1 MRTHT
6 IMTAAVTIL
15 LGIGAAQGDTE
26 GIATIMSDVTTEFG
40 VYSPVVVDV
49 NPAVDPYEIEDDLS
63 NVSNSGDFTL
73 EEAAINKLA
82 ENGFV
87 CTASPMGQ
95 IYDIYNQDM
104 ERGVP
109 VFVTTDACLHTYHVL
124 YDYILRELET
134 GYLIDDLTDLTEAA
148 ISRTTDI
155 YNTATEPTVKQAA
168 LNATAFFMVAMSVLT
183 DGDIE
188 GYELYSEVADAVN
201 SEVTSIINL
210 SAGYVPSPLFAG
222 EGYPYRED
230 YSQYK
235 PRGHYTRSPEL
246 ERYFRAMMWYG
257 RITFSATLEGASQ
270 EGYRHAARTGI
281 LVASA
286 IAGNTTSGGD
296 DTEEVWDRIYQPTV
310 FFVGKSD
317 DITFR
322 DYRYYTADS
331 FSSDPVESPDVLAD
345 DSAVDAFIEKVRDLL
360 PDPQITV
367 IAGKGLRFMGQR
379 YIPDSYMLDQL
390 VFEFVQG
397 RLMPRGL
404 DVMAVLGSE
413 RAYEILDTVY
423 HDTDYPGYTDQMT
436 KLRTLFSGY
445 GPETWAQNLYY
456 NWLYSLAPLLD
467 VKGAG
472 YPTFMQTAAWVDK
485 DLNTALGS
493 WAELR
498 HDTILYAKQSETK
511 ETGEPPIPPLVKGY
525 VEPNPEVYARL
536 AALAAFMRQGLN
548 ARGILGADSSERLES
563 FETLMIGLTGIAVNE
578 LENTA
583 PSDSEY
589 LLINNFGATI
599 ETITSFPPEPGSNEQ
614 NTDDL
619 MAVIADVHTDPNTN
633 TVLEV
638 GVGHPLNI
646 YVVAPVEGTLTL
658 TRGGVFAYHE
668 FVWSLEDERLDDEE
682 WQNLQS
688 GPDAQPMPEWTAS
701 FLSGDSSPM
710 MTPMHHYS
718 EGMKVVSVREE
729 QEPSAFGVIGCSP
742 NPFNPS
748 TTITFNLPASGI
760 VKVEVFAINGQA
772 VATLLDEW
780 RGAGQ
785 HEVVWDASG
794 FAAGLYVCR
803 VTSQEW
809 SGTVKMMLVK

>member
-1 MRTHT
+1 MRTCT
-6 IMTAAVTIL
+6 ILTAAITIL
-15 LGIGAAQGDTE
+15 MGLSAAQGDTE
-26 GIATIMSDVTTEFG
+26 SIAAITSDVTTEFG
-40 VYSPVVVDV
+40 IYSPVTVDV
-49 NPAVDPYEIEDDLS
+49 NPAVDTYAIESDLS
-63 NVSNSGDFTL
+63 NVSNRSDFTL
-73 EEAAINKLA
+73 EEKVVSKLV

-104 ERGVP
+104 EHGVP

-134 GYLIDDLTDLTEAA
+134 GYLIDDLIDLTDAA
-148 ISRTTDI
+148 ISRTTEI
-155 YNTATEPTVKQAA
+155 YSAATEPSVKQAA
-168 LNATAFFMVAMSVLT
+168 LDATAFFMVAMSVLS

-188 GYELYSEVADAVN
+188 GYKLYSDVADVVN
-201 SEVTSIINL
+201 SEVTSILNL
-210 SAGYVPSPLFAG
+210 SAGYMPSPLFAR

-257 RITFSATLEGASQ
+257 RITFSATLEGATQ
-270 EGYRHAARTGI
+270 EGYRYAARTGI

-286 IAGNTTSGGD
+286 IAGNTASGGD
-296 DTEEVWDRIYQPTV
+296 NTEDVWGRIYQPTV

-322 DYRYYTADS
+322 DYRYYTADT

-345 DSAVDAFIEKVRDLL
+345 DSAVDSFISKVRDLL

-404 DVMAVLGSE
+404 DVMAALGSE

-423 HDTDYPGYTDQMT
+423 HDTNYPGYIDQMT

-472 YPTFMQTAAWVDK
+472 YPQFMQTAAWVDK

-498 HDTILYAKQSETK
+498 HDTILYAKQSETR
-511 ETGEPPIPPLVKGY
+511 ETGEPPIPPLIKGY

-548 ARGILGADSSERLES
+548 TRGILGADSSERLES
-563 FETLMIGLTGIAVNE
+563 FETLMIGLTGIAVKE
-578 LENTA
+578 LENTV
-583 PSDSEY
+583 PSNSEY

-599 ETITSFPPEPGSNEQ
+599 EAINSFPPDPGSYEQ
-614 NTDDL
+614 NTDDF

-668 FVWSLEDERLDDEE
+668 FVWSLEDERLTDEE
-682 WQNLQS
+682 WQDLQS

-718 EGMKVVSVREE
+718 EGMKVVSVSED
-729 QEPSAFGVIGCSP
+729 QKPSSFGVIGCSP

-748 TTITFNLPASGI
+748 TAITFNLPASGV

-785 HEVVWDASG
+785 NKVVWDASG
-794 FAAGLYVCR
+794 FAAGMYVCR